1 MENDIVDSMD
11 RAAGWSVRE
20 LSRGV
25 FTWSAW
31 SSWQDAQ
38 LGGSPE
44 VTGKCADR
52 ETAIM
57 HATAA
62 ACSMDS
68 RGVCLRV
75 SDTLVGMLA
84 PAAA

>member
-20 LSRGV
+20 LSRGE

-31 SSWQDAQ
+31 SSWQMAQ
-38 LGGSPE
+38 QGSPPE
-44 VTGKCADR
+44 VTGTSTDQ
-52 ETAIM
+52 
-57 HATAA
+57 ATAVTLAMGA
-62 ACSMDS
+62 ASSMDS
-68 RGVCLRV
+68 RGCCLRV
-75 SDTLVGMLA
+75 SDTLVGMLS